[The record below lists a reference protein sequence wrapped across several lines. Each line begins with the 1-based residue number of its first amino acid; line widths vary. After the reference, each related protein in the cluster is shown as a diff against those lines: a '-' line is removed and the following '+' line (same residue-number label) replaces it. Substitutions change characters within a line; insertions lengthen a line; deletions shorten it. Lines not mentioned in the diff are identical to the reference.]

1 MVYIGL
7 YGGRGWGE
15 TQVPGFNLNPKEI
28 GAMWGSS
35 IWDLK
40 QYLFIY
46 LFAFYTE
53 NSLEI
58 LGKVDIRISK
68 LLIFAGKKLM
78 RY

>member
-46 LFAFYTE
+46 LFIC
-53 NSLEI
+53 I
-58 LGKVDIRISK
+58 L
-68 LLIFAGKKLM
+68 
-78 RY
+78 Y